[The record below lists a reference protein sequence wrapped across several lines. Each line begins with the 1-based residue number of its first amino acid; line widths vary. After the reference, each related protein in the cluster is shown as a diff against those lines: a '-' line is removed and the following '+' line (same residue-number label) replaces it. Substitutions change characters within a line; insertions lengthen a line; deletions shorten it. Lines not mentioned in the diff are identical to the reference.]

1 MSATNAYA
9 GKSNSVIYEYSD
21 GSKEEWSGGTRAWR
35 NNNPGNIRSS
45 GYADRQGAIG
55 SAGGFAVFPDY
66 DTGYDALTT
75 LLGSSNYRNKTLGQA
90 ISRYAPSSENNTDS
104 YIKHVEDATG
114 YDRDTPMQDII
125 DNGDLS
131 SVADAIEDHEG
142 YSEGNVT
149 DMEDDSEED
158 GDTES
163 QSSDEDETSEAEKTS
178 DAANEVNTAT
188 ADTSHDFMFK
198 KPEDLTEGEVK
209 DLMVKRNN
217 FQNDKPMFDE
227 LVKKERKWFSTRYG
241 DEPIE
246 YDETGKMIQPVT
258 INPAPKEPKPL
269 MVPDGQTMA
278 NAIKA
283 VAAQLDK
290 SSDNKVDTIR
300 GLQTAIN
307 RTKEQTEVPL
317 KVDGMFGPKSAMG
330 LKKAI
335 AALGPTKMTEANA
348 LGQFQYKTDK
358 AKKSGDTNNLIKDV
372 TATFDPLFPS
382 RKDQKESTIGLAL
395 QTAINETNKD
405 DNQIPKL
412 KEDGIIGPVTEDV
425 FGMTVKKKDAKDL
438 TDNFGYFLGFV

>member
-1 MSATNAYA
+1 MPSGNGWITLAPNHWSSPVYMTAIMGGGVGATI
-9 GKSNSVIYEYSD
+9 SISTSIS
-21 GSKEEWSGGTRAWR
+21 GSRFKG
-35 NNNPGNIRSS
+35 PIR
-45 GYADRQGAIG
+45 GIVKY
-55 SAGGFAVFPDY
+55 V
-66 DTGYDALTT
+66 
-75 LLGSSNYRNKTLGQA
+75 N
-90 ISRYAPSSENNTDS
+90 E
-104 YIKHVEDATG
+104 
-114 YDRDTPMQDII
+114 
-125 DNGDLS
+125 NGDWIDEEFFDS
-131 SVADAIEDHEG
+131 ITVHTD
-142 YSEGNVT
+142 GNSAFEPSFKLGTPSPLPIDVNYNWQVT
-149 DMEDDSEED
+149 GSTKNS
-158 GDTES
+158 GLDTTE
-163 QSSDEDETSEAEKTS
+163 QKVNQNDKPVSDEIIEQTQDFSE
-178 DAANEVNTAT
+178 DVLL
-188 ADTSHDFMFK
+188 K

-217 FQNDKPMFDE
+217 FQHDKPLFDE

-241 DEPIE
+241 DDPVKF
-246 YDETGKMIQPVT
+246 DETGKMIQPVP

-269 MVPDGQTMA
+269 TVPGGQTMA

-283 VAAQLDK
+283 VVAQLDK

-300 GLQTAIN
+300 GLQTGIN
-307 RTKEQTEVPL
+307 RTKGNMDVPL

-335 AALGPTKMTEANA
+335 ATLGPTKMTEANA

-372 TATFDPLFPS
+372 TATFDPLLPS
-382 RKDQKESTIGLAL
+382 KKDQKKSTVGLAL

-412 KEDGIIGPVTEDV
+412 KKDGIIGPVTEDV